1 MVISLIS
8 LAHVEEE
15 PTPECPV
22 ACFGDLQPFDFE
34 RLPPFADH
42 VLSSRGSESYAH
54 QLCQLVGR
62 EAVHAHDVFGAAS
75 RAATGE
81 QRKRAALMGLWGA
94 RWSRARHRVIESDLL
109 ILTQRLRLG
118 KIPRNRASS
127 LRARQGEAGAL
138 TRHQVGGRARHAPA
152 QLHGL
157 LGGVKKAF
165 RSEVAVA
172 KSMSPIS
179 AAKLGVTGQTVMAMS
194 LSLAQDRS
202 HYAAQGAGCLLS
214 FLAEHACIYA
224 AIGFGQPA
232 IFTCV
237 LRSLL
242 PNTNRPAAA
251 HSSPP

>member
-165 RSEVAVA
+165 RSEVARGQISFA
-172 KSMSPIS
+172 ISM
-179 AAKLGVTGQTVMAMS
+179 ALATMS
-194 LSLAQDRS
+194 SD
-202 HYAAQGAGCLLS
+202 
-214 FLAEHACIYA
+214 
-224 AIGFGQPA
+224 P
-232 IFTCV
+232 
-237 LRSLL
+237 
-242 PNTNRPAAA
+242 
-251 HSSPP
+251 

>member
-15 PTPECPV
+15 PTPERPV

-127 LRARQGEAGAL
+127 LRARRGEAGAL
-138 TRHQVGGRARHAPA
+138 TRHLWNFELLRIILQPRHGPQWFDEGAETADLRRAFSGERATLNPTIL
-152 QLHGL
+152 QLTETDCVAGVRGL
-157 LGGVKKAF
+157 ELGNP
-165 RSEVAVA
+165 R
-172 KSMSPIS
+172 MSHVFET
-179 AAKLGVTGQTVMAMS
+179 L
-194 LSLAQDRS
+194 
-202 HYAAQGAGCLLS
+202 
-214 FLAEHACIYA
+214 
-224 AIGFGQPA
+224 
-232 IFTCV
+232 
-237 LRSLL
+237 
-242 PNTNRPAAA
+242 
-251 HSSPP
+251 

>member
-8 LAHVEEE
+8 LAHVVEE
-15 PTPECPV
+15 PTPERPV

-127 LRARQGEAGAL
+127 LRARRGHL
-138 TRHQVGGRARHAPA
+138 WNFD
-152 QLHGL
+152 L
-157 LGGVKKAF
+157 L
-165 RSEVAVA
+165 RIILQ
-172 KSMSPIS
+172 PR
-179 AAKLGVTGQTVMAMS
+179 QPTV
-194 LSLAQDRS
+194 
-202 HYAAQGAGCLLS
+202 
-214 FLAEHACIYA
+214 
-224 AIGFGQPA
+224 
-232 IFTCV
+232 V
-237 LRSLL
+237 
-242 PNTNRPAAA
+242 
-251 HSSPP
+251 